1 MEVERET
8 QAATVAGLLAAV
20 ADGQSGALWRLR
32 GAGRQLDANLVR
44 HLPGTGGAQ
53 YTEDEVDV
61 MLVVVSGTGILTL
74 DGAQSHLSAGF
85 LALLP
90 RGSARALLAGPKGL
104 VVLTVH
110 RKRRGMTIAPPA
122 PAAEVPA
129 APAPASAAA
138 PAAEVP
144 AAPATAAADVPVPAA
159 AAPPQCAVHLV
170 CVRCHRHAIEV
181 DARYCTGCGTRLP
194 ARAAAG

>member
-1 MEVERET
+1 MEVEHKT
-8 QAATVAGLLAAV
+8 QTATVAGLLAAV
-20 ADGQSGALWRLR
+20 AEGQSGALWRLR
-32 GAGRQLDANLVR
+32 GDDRQLDANLVR

-74 DGAQSHLSAGF
+74 DGAQSHVSAGF

-110 RKRRGMTIAPPA
+110 RRRRGMSIA
-122 PAAEVPA
+122 PAAG
-129 APAPASAAA
+129 ASAA
-138 PAAEVP
+138 PAAS
-144 AAPATAAADVPVPAA
+144 
-159 AAPPQCAVHLV
+159 APPECAVHLV
-170 CVRCHRHAIEV
+170 CVQCHRHAIEV

-194 ARAAAG
+194 ARPAAG